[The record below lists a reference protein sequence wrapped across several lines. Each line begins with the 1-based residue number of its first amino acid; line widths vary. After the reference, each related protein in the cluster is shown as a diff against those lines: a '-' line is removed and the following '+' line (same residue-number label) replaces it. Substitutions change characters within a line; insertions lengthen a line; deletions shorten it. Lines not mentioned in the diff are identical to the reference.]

1 MAKGKSKEVVAVT
14 EDEDLRRK
22 FEFMIDDEVK
32 EFFLEMPTSEQIR
45 QAEWH
50 YSKVYN
56 KALVEGV
63 TTTPEMMDILT
74 KRGLYG
80 PHYEKKLQ
88 ELQVSIAIK
97 IAEMHNA
104 GEDTQAGLA
113 REVQVLRDELYRWNQ
128 RLTGPLSN
136 TCEQMADDAKTEYLT
151 SVVVHDEE
159 GNSLWESYDDFISE
173 ENQSLALKSRFEVL
187 LWLQGLE
194 SDFLDKTPENKVL
207 RELSIQKA
215 EQEAAKAEEEAA
227 LSATPAQL
235 ETSEEEPSTPS
246 KKAKKASKSTPR
258 KSATKQ

>member
-1 MAKGKSKEVVAVT
+1 MAKDKSKKLDIEAT
-14 EDEDLRRK
+14 EEDVRRK
-22 FEFMIDDEVK
+22 FEFTIEDELTN
-32 EFFLEMPTSEQIR
+32 FYLEMPTSEQIR

-74 KRGLYG
+74 TRGLYG

-88 ELQVSIAIK
+88 ELQVNIAIK
-97 IAEMHNA
+97 IAEMHTA
-104 GEDTQAGLA
+104 ED
-113 REVQVLRDELYRWNQ
+113 EVQEKLALEVQSLRDELYRWNQ

-151 SVVVHDEE
+151 SAVVHDEE
-159 GNSLWESYDDFISE
+159 GNPLWSSYDSFISE
-173 ENQSLALKSRFEVL
+173 DNQSLALKSRFEVL

-207 RELSIQKA
+207 RDLSVQKA
-215 EQEAAKAEEEAA
+215 EQEASLAEEE
-227 LSATPAQL
+227 SSPAQL
-235 ETSEEEPSTPS
+235 SVGKETKSAAKKTAKTPS
-246 KKAKKASKSTPR
+246 R
-258 KSATKQ
+258 KSSKKQ

>member
-1 MAKGKSKEVVAVT
+1 MAKGKSKSKEVVAVT
-14 EDEDLRRK
+14 EEEDLRRK
-22 FEFMIDDEVK
+22 FEFMIEDEVK
-32 EFFLEMPTSEQIR
+32 DFFLEMPTSEQIR

-74 KRGLYG
+74 QRGLYG

-97 IAEMHNA
+97 IAEMQA
-104 GEDTQAGLA
+104 AEEDTQEGLA
-113 REVQVLRDELYRWNQ
+113 KEVQALRDELYRWNQ

-151 SVVVHDEE
+151 SVVVHDD
-159 GNSLWESYDDFISE
+159 GGDSLWESYDDFISE

-207 RELSIQKA
+207 RELSVQKA
-215 EQEAAKAEEEAA
+215 EQEASMAEEEA
-227 LSATPAQL
+227 SPAQL
-235 ETSEEEPSTPS
+235 TTSEEKPSTPK
-246 KKAKKASKSTPR
+246 KKAKKAPKPAARKST
-258 KSATKQ
+258 TKQ